1 MNSQKDARLLRALA
15 DAIEE
20 LKTFR
25 KHVSELTDDLAE
37 ARRRLDQFEAA
48 IVQEDDDADH

>member
-1 MNSQKDARLLRALA
+1 MNSQKDARLLRKLA

-25 KHVSELTDDLAE
+25 KQVSELTTNLAE
-37 ARRRLDQFEAA
+37 ARRKLDEFEAA

>member
-25 KHVSELTDDLAE
+25 KQVSELTTNLAE
-37 ARRRLDQFEAA
+37 ARRKLDEFEAA